1 MPKVR
6 RRKPWP
12 EHAKARLTCL
22 LIYQAKTPR
31 SLLASFVVR
40 STSTKNASF
49 GWFTFCHP
57 GGSTYLPSLSGYYSS
72 LPYFQP
78 KHSLGDDSF
87 LLWVA
92 WVSYPPPPPP
102 PPDPDEWVN
111 YFVGS
116 STGWCYTLPSTSPGW
131 ADLMR
136 HSQIFLWLLLQ
147 VVHNSF
153 VSFTLWVV

>member
-12 EHAKARLTCL
+12 EHTKARLTCL
-22 LIYQAKTPR
+22 HLPSEHPL
-31 SLLASFVVR
+31 SLLASSKYIHEDCR
-40 STSTKNASF
+40 
-49 GWFTFCHP
+49 FTFCHP
-57 GGSTYLPSLSGYYSS
+57 GGPTYLPPLSGCYSP

-92 WVSYPPPPPP
+92 WVSYPPPSLP

-116 STGWCYTLPSTSPGW
+116 SRGWRYTLPSASPGW
-131 ADLMR
+131 ADFMR
-136 HSQIFLWLLLQ
+136 HSQIILWLLLQ

-153 VSFTLWVV
+153 VYFTLWVV

>member
-116 STGWCYTLPSTSPGW
+116 STGWCYTLPSASPGW
-131 ADLMR
+131 ADLIR